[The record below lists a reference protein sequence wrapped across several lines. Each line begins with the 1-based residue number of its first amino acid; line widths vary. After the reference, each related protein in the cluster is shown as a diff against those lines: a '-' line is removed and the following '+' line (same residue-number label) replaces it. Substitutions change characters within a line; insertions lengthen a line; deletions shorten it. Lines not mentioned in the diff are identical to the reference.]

1 MFNQIK
7 LGIKLW
13 KYAISAKSQIVCA
26 TIFFLLGAVW
36 EIGNQGTG
44 VIGGFYIVL
53 SSIFITQLI
62 VSVDFSTMVQA
73 SSYKKKLQ
81 TSMPVLVST
90 PVMLVTYTFLALIRV
105 YFFQASSK
113 EESRLEIK
121 FGLLLVGVLLC
132 LTSIYMGICFKY
144 FLAAMVV
151 LELVIVPILVIGMDF
166 DTGFVAH
173 IPMAAIVAAGY
184 GLILLGQFLAYLLSR
199 LAYRKDL
206 SKYAFGAAMRRATQ

>member
-105 YFFQASSK
+105 YFFQASS
-113 EESRLEIK
+113 EEEGRLEIK

-184 GLILLGQFLAYLLSR
+184 VLIVLGQFLAYLLSR

-206 SKYAFGAAMRRATQ
+206 SKYAFGAAMRRAAQ